1 MGSKVRSAV
10 EFSRGLGCY
19 SKGERAMPEIG
30 LWVLGIDDVA
40 APVSS
45 FTFDLRRASIS
56 AAPLS
61 GWPVRDAQSS
71 NILSAQIEVTTPP
84 TEVPWS

>member
-19 SKGERAMPEIG
+19 SKGERAMPEIE
-30 LWVLGIDDVA
+30 LWVLGTDDVA

-45 FTFDLRRASIS
+45 FTSSTCAG
-56 AAPLS
+56 PLFPPHRYPA
-61 GWPVRDAQSS
+61 G
-71 NILSAQIEVTTPP
+71 LSEMLNLATSCQHR
-84 TEVPWS
+84 

>member
-19 SKGERAMPEIG
+19 SKRESGMPEIG
-30 LWVLGIDDVA
+30 LWVLGTDDVA

-45 FTFDLRRASIS
+45 FTSSTCAG
-56 AAPLS
+56 PLFPPHRYPA
-61 GWPVRDAQSS
+61 G
-71 NILSAQIEVTTPP
+71 LSEMLNLATSCQHR
-84 TEVPWS
+84 

>member
-1 MGSKVRSAV
+1 MRSAV
-10 EFSRGLGCY
+10 DFSRGLGCY
-19 SKGERAMPEIG
+19 SKRESGMPEIG

-61 GWPVRDAQSS
+61 AG
-71 NILSAQIEVTTPP
+71 LSEMLNLATSCQHR
-84 TEVPWS
+84 